1 MTELNDLRQSA
12 GDADKLISPKQAAK
26 MLGVSESSMKRWCD
40 KGLLEIHRTA
50 GGHRRIPVS
59 SLLAFVR
66 QGGHQIFYPEEIG
79 LPAGVTHSATTAHND
94 ALDLLCRALSNGQEE
109 TARQIILST
118 WLGGTPLSEILD
130 LYVAPVFM
138 EIGCAWEH
146 QDIEVYQER
155 RAVVMAE
162 RILNELRNL
171 LSPPRDDAP
180 IALGGTLEEDPY
192 SLGTAMCE
200 LTLRGCGWRAQ
211 NLGPWQPATTFVSA
225 IETHRPRIF
234 WLSVSSIVNKEK
246 FFDSINQIADTA
258 EKYGTAL
265 ILGGRAIK
273 DEQERRPLKFTAFC
287 ESMTRLESLA
297 NQLIAPS
304 HLPT

>member
-1 MTELNDLRQSA
+1 MPNIVEGSDPRNCEKMTEFNDLSAPA
-12 GDADKLISPKQAAK
+12 GDAGKLISPKQAAK

-66 QGGHQIFYPEEIG
+66 QGGHQLFYPEEIG
-79 LPAGVTHSATTAHND
+79 LPAGVTQSATTVQKD
-94 ALDLLCRALSNGQEE
+94 ALDLLCRALSNGQED
-109 TARQIILST
+109 TARQIILT
-118 WLGGTPLSEILD
+118 LWLNGTPLSEVLD
-130 LYVAPVFM
+130 RYIAPVFM

-180 IALGGTLEEDPY
+180 RCPLPSSDWTP
-192 SLGTAMCE
+192 
-200 LTLRGCGWRAQ
+200 RGV
-211 NLGPWQPATTFVSA
+211 L
-225 IETHRPRIF
+225 
-234 WLSVSSIVNKEK
+234 
-246 FFDSINQIADTA
+246 
-258 EKYGTAL
+258 
-265 ILGGRAIK
+265 
-273 DEQERRPLKFTAFC
+273 
-287 ESMTRLESLA
+287 
-297 NQLIAPS
+297 
-304 HLPT
+304 